1 MNGCFF
7 RSVLFCSRT
16 HFAIS
21 RTLMSVFCTLFLFP
35 DTFRDFTDTCVRFL
49 HAFSVPGHFLRFHGH
64 LCPFSARFFCSRTL
78 FAISRT
84 LMSVFCTLF
93 LFPDTFCD
101 FADTYARFLHAFCLQ
116 IFTLPKRN
124 RTSSSFLPVQIPDS
138 LNRCCMRTVSSGCT
152 LLHRSPRPV
161 PL

>member
-1 MNGCFF
+1 MPDFPRIPACCPCSLSAVFMNGCFF

-16 HFAIS
+16 LFAIS
-21 RTLMSVFCTLFLFP
+21 RTLASVFCTLFLFA
-35 DTFRDFTDTCVRFL
+35 DTFCDFTDTYVRFL
-49 HAFSVPGHFLRFHGH
+49 HAFSVPGHFSRFHGH

-93 LFPDTFCD
+93 
-101 FADTYARFLHAFCLQ
+101 CLQ
-116 IFTLPKRN
+116 ILTQPRRN
-124 RTSSSFLPVQIPDS
+124 RTGSSFLPVQIPDS

-152 LLHRSPRPV
+152 LPRRSPRPV